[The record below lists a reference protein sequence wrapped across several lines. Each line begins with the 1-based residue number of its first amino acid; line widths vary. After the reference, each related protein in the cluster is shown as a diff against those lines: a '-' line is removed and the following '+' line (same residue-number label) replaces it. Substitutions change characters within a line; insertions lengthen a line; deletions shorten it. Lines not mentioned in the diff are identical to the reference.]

1 MMIICDKRQS
11 VLDRNGHILVEG
23 GPGAGKTTLALLKA
37 HTILNGGLLKKNQK
51 ILFLS
56 FARATIARIDEQA
69 KHIVSGGN
77 KRNLEINTYHGFT
90 WSFIQSHGYLL
101 GKHRKLKIITPP
113 NFVADTAG
121 IANKKDL
128 AEYKYNLLE
137 KDGILCFDLFAEVAC
152 RLLEKSQ
159 KICDLLSDAYPY
171 IIVDEFQDTDSN
183 EWKIVQLLGKKSNII
198 ALADLNQR
206 IFEFRGASV
215 KRIPEFIE
223 QFNCLRINLGKENNR
238 SSGLDIVQFG
248 DDLLTGKNKGK
259 KYRNVQ
265 ILLYGFHRRDIRL
278 PLFLTLQKAFAR
290 KKLDSDN
297 SDWSLAI
304 LVKRK
309 SDTLKISS
317 YLTSK
322 KISHDV
328 VIDPEGPSLSASIIA
343 KVMEPTTDW
352 DIDTLIRY
360 IVQHIKGRK
369 GARISQADLKIVSF
383 LKTYVPGNKIIGAKR
398 KVLIN
403 EIEKIVS
410 QRDLIEFTG
419 SPEKDWILVRNLF
432 QNSTHE
438 VLTNIY
444 EDAIYLRLLNKGA
457 ILSSKLTE
465 KWRDSKA
472 YIRASILVEEA
483 LTQEH
488 FAMTNRKY
496 TGIFIMNLHKS
507 KGKEFD
513 EVIIWEELYNPIVN
527 PDPKRIEQDKL
538 VLRVAVTRAKK
549 MTSFLTPQSQPCVLL

>member
-1 MMIICDKRQS
+1 MTICDKRQS
-11 VLDRNGHILVEG
+11 VLDHNGHILVEG

-37 HTILNGGLLKKNQK
+37 HTILNDGLLKKNQK

-56 FARATIARIDEQA
+56 FARATISRIDEQA
-69 KHIVSGGN
+69 KHLISGAN

-90 WSFIQSHGYLL
+90 WSIIQSHGYLL
-101 GKHRKLKIITPP
+101 VRHRKLKLISPP
-113 NFVADTAG
+113 NFAASSAG
-121 IANKKDL
+121 IGNKKDL
-128 AEYKYNLLE
+128 IDYKYNLLD
-137 KDGILCFDLFAEVAC
+137 KDGILCFDLFAEVASN
-152 RLLEKSQ
+152 LLEKSQ
-159 KICDLLSDAYPY
+159 KICDLLSDTYPY

-183 EWKIVQLLGKKSNII
+183 EWKIVQLLGRKSNII

-215 KRIPEFIE
+215 KRIPEFVE
-223 QFNCLRINLGKENNR
+223 YFNCLRIDLGKENNR

-259 KYRNVQ
+259 KYKNVQ
-265 ILLYGFHRRDIRL
+265 ILMYRFYRSDTRL
-278 PLFLTLQKAFAR
+278 PLFLTLQNAFAR
-290 KKLDSDN
+290 KKADKGN

-328 VIDPEGPSLSASIIA
+328 VIDPEGPSLSAAIIA
-343 KVMEPTTDW
+343 KVMEPTNDW
-352 DIDTLIRY
+352 GIDTLIRY
-360 IVQHIKGRK
+360 IVHHIKGRK

-383 LKTYVPGNKIIGAKR
+383 LESYVPGNKIAGAKR
-398 KVLIN
+398 KVLID
-403 EIEKIVS
+403 EIEKIVV
-410 QRDLIEFTG
+410 QRNNIAFTG
-419 SPEKDWILVRNLF
+419 GPDKDWILVRNLF
-432 QNSTHE
+432 QNSAHE
-438 VLTNIY
+438 ILRNIY

-457 ILSSKLTE
+457 LLLSKLTE

-472 YIRASILVEEA
+472 YFRASILVEEA

-496 TGIFIMNLHKS
+496 TGIFVMNLHKS

-527 PDPKRIEQDKL
+527 LDPKRIEQDKL

-549 MTSFLTPQSQPCVLL
+549 LTSFLTPTSQPCVLL